1 MSINTNFPQLAMA
14 NFSASFKEQN
24 LTSMHNTNP
33 QPFSQNELEQTIG
46 CSFASLLNDVDLGF
60 APDEGN
66 LALRQTLSTFHY
78 DGIKA
83 DELMT
88 FAGAQEAL
96 FCVYNA
102 LLQAG
107 DKVLVVAPVYE
118 PLLQM
123 PKNIGCEVSTIELDA
138 KDNWSLD
145 LDKVEAYFKAGTRL
159 FVINYPHNPT
169 GATLSQD
176 GFGQLIELCR
186 RYGVWLLSD
195 EVFRGLEHTNQDQL
209 PTVADSYEKGVSVGV
224 ISKGYAIPGIRV
236 GWLACQDTILRESVN
251 VVKGYLSVCNSQL
264 DERIASKVLKFPDK
278 LTKRNLSL
286 ILPNKERITGLTQ
299 LLGHEIDIIIPRVGC
314 CIFAQLRDVNTSTDA
329 LVRQIAEQTGFLIF
343 PSDLFCTAQNGFRIG
358 FGQKQFSEFV
368 KACS

>member
-14 NFSASFKEQN
+14 NFSASFKGQK

-33 QPFSQNELEQTIG
+33 QPFSQKELEGTIG
-46 CSFASLLNDVDLGF
+46 YSFASLLNDVDLGF

-78 DGIKA
+78 HGIKA

-96 FCVYNA
+96 YCVYNA
-102 LLQAG
+102 LLHAG

-118 PLLQM
+118 PLLKIPQNM
-123 PKNIGCEVSTIELDA
+123 GCKVSIVELNAD
-138 KDNWSLD
+138 KNWSLD
-145 LDKVEAYFKAGTRL
+145 LNIIEEYFKAGTRL

-169 GATLSQD
+169 GATLSHKELSD
-176 GFGQLIELCR
+176 LVELCR
-186 RYGVWLLSD
+186 QYDVWLLSD
-195 EVFRGLEHTNQDQL
+195 EVFRGLEHAKQDQL
-209 PTVADSYEKGVSVGV
+209 PTVADSYEKGISVGV

-236 GWLACQDTILRESVN
+236 GWMACQNDGLCKVVN
-251 VVKGYLSVCNSQL
+251 NVKGYLSVCNSQL
-264 DERIASKVLKFPDK
+264 DECVASEVLKFPDK

-286 ILPNKERITGLTQ
+286 ILPNKECLTQ
-299 LLGHEIDIIIPRVGC
+299 LTHLLGHEIDIVIPCVGC
-314 CIFAQLRDVNTSTDA
+314 CVFAQLKDDNISAEA
-329 LVRQIAEQTGFLIF
+329 LAKKIAKQTGYLIF
-343 PSDLFCTAQNGFRIG
+343 PSNLFCTTQNGFRIG

-368 KACS
+368 KACA

>member
-1 MSINTNFPQLAMA
+1 MNNDFSQLAMA
-14 NFSASFKEQN
+14 NFSASFKGQK

-66 LALRQTLSTFHY
+66 LALRQTLSEFHY

-83 DELMT
+83 EELMT

-102 LLQAG
+102 LLQAN

-118 PLLQM
+118 PLLQI
-123 PKNIGCEVSTIELDA
+123 PKNMGCDVNIIELNGC
-138 KDNWSLD
+138 DNWSLD
-145 LDKVEAYFKAGTRL
+145 FTQVEDHFKAGTRL

-169 GATLSQD
+169 GATLSHKELSD
-176 GFGQLIELCR
+176 LVELCR
-186 RYGVWLLSD
+186 QYDVWLLSD
-195 EVFRGLEHTNQDQL
+195 EVFRGLEHAKQDQL
-209 PTVADSYEKGVSVGV
+209 PTVADSYEKGISVGV

-236 GWLACQDTILRESVN
+236 GWMACQNDELCNAVN
-251 VVKGYLSVCNSQL
+251 NVKGYLSVCNSQL
-264 DERIASKVLKFPDK
+264 DERVASEVLKFPEN

-286 ILPNKERITGLTQ
+286 ILPNKERITQLTQ
-299 LLGHEIDIIIPRVGC
+299 LLEHEIDIVIPRVGC
-314 CIFAQLRDVNTSTDA
+314 CVFAQLRDADISTKA
-329 LVRQIAEQTGFLIF
+329 LAREIAAQTGFLIF
-343 PSDLFCTAQNGFRIG
+343 PSNLFCTTQKGFRIG

-368 KACS
+368 KACV